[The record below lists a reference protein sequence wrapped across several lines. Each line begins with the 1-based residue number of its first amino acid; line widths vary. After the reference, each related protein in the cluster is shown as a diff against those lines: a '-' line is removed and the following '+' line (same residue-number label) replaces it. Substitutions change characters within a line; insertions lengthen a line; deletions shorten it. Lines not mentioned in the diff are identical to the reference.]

1 MRIAIIPAR
10 SGSKRIKNKNIKKF
24 YGKPIISYTIQNLL
38 NLKIFDKIY
47 VSTNSKKI
55 AKICKNYGASVP
67 FLRERRLADDNT
79 STIDVIANFLQKIDN
94 KKIIKIVCCVYPCT
108 PLMDVNDIK
117 KGIKLYLNQRK
128 SFVYPVLKYKHPI
141 QRSFLLSSK
150 GKINY
155 HFPKYEKYRTQD
167 LKKSYHDAGQFYVSN
182 FNNWI
187 NKKSLHIDATGFEID
202 SKNAIDIDDLDD
214 WNLAENLY
222 KLKNK

>member
-38 NLKIFDKIY
+38 NSKIFDKIY